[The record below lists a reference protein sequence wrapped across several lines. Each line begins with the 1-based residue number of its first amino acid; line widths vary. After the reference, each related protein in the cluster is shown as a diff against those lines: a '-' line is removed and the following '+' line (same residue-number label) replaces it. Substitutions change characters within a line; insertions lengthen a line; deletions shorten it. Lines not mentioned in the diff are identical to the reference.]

1 MTQTLLDPKND
12 AVFKMLFAKKGNED
26 ILMDLI
32 SAIIR
37 PSHPIKNLTLLNPE
51 IPKDHLDDKGI
62 MLDIAIELEG
72 GELINIEMQ
81 MNSHRHLTH
90 RAYYY
95 SSKLFTSQLP
105 KGSGYGK
112 LRKCISIFLMGD
124 TVFAQA
130 PKDAFH
136 YIFRMREDENQAV
149 IADMIQIQFIEIAKI
164 FNKLGL
170 EADNTDK
177 LALVDWC
184 QFLYNPGVK
193 EVKGKGESHMS
204 AIDKAR
210 KALEEISTDPEAREI
225 ARMREK
231 AHLDYISDLS
241 AAKEEGLE
249 EGLEKGL
256 KKGREEGLEKGRE
269 EGQKEERL
277 FFLNQLL
284 SDAATKDWSVEK
296 LAQMTGLTT
305 EEVKAQKG

>member
-1 MTQTLLDPKND
+1 M
-12 AVFKMLFAKKGNED
+12 A
-26 ILMDLI
+26 
-32 SAIIR
+32 
-37 PSHPIKNLTLLNPE
+37 PSNK
-51 IPKDHLDDKGI
+51 
-62 MLDIAIELEG
+62 
-72 GELINIEMQ
+72 
-81 MNSHRHLTH
+81 
-90 RAYYY
+90 
-95 SSKLFTSQLP
+95 
-105 KGSGYGK
+105 
-112 LRKCISIFLMGD
+112 
-124 TVFAQA
+124 V

-136 YIFRMREDENQAV
+136 YIFRMREDENHAV
-149 IADMIQIQFIEIAKI
+149 IPDMIQIQFIEIAKI

-256 KKGREEGLEKGRE
+256 EKGRE
-269 EGQKEERL
+269 EGREEGRKETL
-277 FFLNQLL
+277 KKML
-284 SDAATKDWSVEK
+284 SLKFGSLPDWAEQQIAQADAITRSDPRKVFWFIE
-296 LAQMTGLTT
+296 
-305 EEVKAQKG
+305 